1 MPYQPVVRQCPGLQR
16 ICVSSIES
24 KFASLV
30 FGCLHFIATLTAHK
44 VFSTLVGLQF
54 VTTLTANI
62 EALSGSPVTVTIDS
76 ITAGSVK
83 VASTTLFLSGDSSS
97 AASYTTALT
106 SGDTASVFG
115 TSFGTIAVDTSSITT
130 STASNPSK
138 LLCIS
143 TTKRLWL
150 MLLAIESSK

>member
-1 MPYQPVVRQCPGLQR
+1 MFC
-16 ICVSSIES
+16 
-24 KFASLV
+24 
-30 FGCLHFIATLTAHK
+30 CLCFIATLNAHK
-44 VFSTLVGLQF
+44 PFSTLAGLQF
-54 VTTLTANI
+54 ITTLTANI
-62 EALSGSPVTVTIDS
+62 KALSGSPVTVTIDS

-115 TSFGTIAVDTSSITT
+115 TSFGTIAVDKSSITT

-138 LLCIS
+138 LLYIPLTLAIVS
-143 TTKRLWL
+143 GI
-150 MLLAIESSK
+150 LAIEFSN